1 MKDSCRTYYIYKIT
15 RSDGKLYI
23 GTTDSVCIKNRM
35 CRHKKSSRFI
45 GYDFSYEIIEFS
57 NSVELI
63 DKESYYIQYYN
74 TLTPNG
80 LNISIDGKGNHLSSN
95 FTTRG
100 FKFSEESKKKMSES
114 SKSRTRT
121 TGWKH
126 SDDTKKMWSD
136 KRTGKCWKK
145 PVLTEHQWNEL
156 NDIWNKKPACPLVNS
171 INKKLSY
178 ERSFA
183 KVYAEHFGLT
193 VNGLYNIITNKLR
206 VFKFPGEYP
215 LSNSNPERVSEV

>member
-1 MKDSCRTYYIYKIT
+1 MNNSRTYYIYKIT

-23 GTTDSVCIKNRM
+23 GTTDSLCIKNRM
-35 CRHKKSSRFI
+35 CRHKTSSRFS
-45 GYDFSYEIIEFS
+45 GYEFSYEIIES
-57 NSVELI
+57 SDSVELFN
-63 DKESYYIQYYN
+63 KESYYIQYYN
-74 TLTPNG
+74 TLTPVG

-100 FKFSEESKKKMSES
+100 FKFSEESKRKMSES
-114 SKSRTRT
+114 SKRRIRK

-126 SDDTKKMWSD
+126 SDDTRKLWSN

-145 PVLTEHQWNEL
+145 PVLTEQQWNEL
-156 NDIWNKKPACPLVNS
+156 NDIWNNKPECPLVNS
-171 INKKLSY
+171 INKKISY

-193 VNGLYNIITNKLR
+193 TNGLYNIITNKLK

-215 LSNSNPERVSEV
+215 VSDSNSKWIPEV